1 MHGMYVKKKPSLKLK
16 LHSGPGRV
24 QTQTLFYSILFYS
37 ILFYSILFY
46 SILFYSILTLKFVQF
61 SNRIYSW
68 ILYASQNKNQSH
80 CMKQDH
86 WYFKEFQC
94 YKSIKTLYA
103 FLWVTRW
110 RLNFICQ
117 RFGTLCLFHLRRPV
131 GTSIGG

>member
-24 QTQTLFYSILFYS
+24 QTQT
-37 ILFYSILFY
+37 LFYSILFY

-80 CMKQDH
+80 CM
-86 WYFKEFQC
+86 
-94 YKSIKTLYA
+94 
-103 FLWVTRW
+103 
-110 RLNFICQ
+110 
-117 RFGTLCLFHLRRPV
+117 
-131 GTSIGG
+131 